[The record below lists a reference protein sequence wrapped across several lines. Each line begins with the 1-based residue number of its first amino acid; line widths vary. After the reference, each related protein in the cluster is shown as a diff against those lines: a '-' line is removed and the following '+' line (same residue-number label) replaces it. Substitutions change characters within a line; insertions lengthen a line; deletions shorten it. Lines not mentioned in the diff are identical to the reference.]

1 MTVTLTFVF
10 MVGRYPTTPS
20 LPTPLLPL
28 LTDRCASLPAG
39 GVTALREVRCS
50 HVTVEPAGHPEASAE
65 GAHLALW
72 TYDELK
78 AEKSRKRPVQLS
90 CTDGGR

>member
-1 MTVTLTFVF
+1 MCSGTILF
-10 MVGRYPTTPS
+10 PPS
-20 LPTPLLPL
+20 PLSWSSI
-28 LTDRCASLPAG
+28 DRCRWDAAG

-72 TYDELK
+72 AYDELK
-78 AEKSRKRPVQLS
+78 AEKSRKRPVQLA